1 MRRRFLAALLL
12 ILPFTAILKADDAA
26 VSGDLKKLQGTW
38 VTPTGAEISGRWT
51 FEGAT
56 LKAKVNE
63 AEYTCAITLDSKATP
78 ATIDLA
84 VKEGVGAGELSKGI
98 YKFDG
103 DNLVLCVTRPGDPS
117 RPTEFKQVDDQSYL
131 FTLMKDK

>member
-1 MRRRFLAALLL
+1 MRRRFLAALVL
-12 ILPFTAILKADDAA
+12 ILPMTAVLKADDAK
-26 VSGDLKKLQGTW
+26 VSGDLKKFQGTW
-38 VTPTGAEISGRWT
+38 ATPTGAEVSGRWT

-56 LKAKVNE
+56 LKAKVND
-63 AEYTCAITLDSKATP
+63 ADYTCAITLDSKAAP

-103 DNLVLCVTRPGDPS
+103 DTLVLCVAKPGDPA
-117 RPTEFKQVDDQSYL
+117 RPTEFKEVEDQSYL
-131 FTLMKDK
+131 FTLSKNQ